1 MSVGNK
7 SMFMFDGKWYL
18 LSIQHVNIQPLIRIK
33 IYFSQIDDSTWN
45 KKPFSDRNLFL
56 FVEKGLNLKTQRKS
70 PKAEDL
76 LKSFFCSLLMCFN
89 HHPSRIFDFLSVE
102 YTKEK
107 FFSLLLHSKKRDFQI
122 KLCVGIFFLLLVFS
136 VKFNNLKKVFRFPRR
151 LCCLFSP
158 FPIKKP
164 FALKMCV
171 AALQGFVEF
180 RALMI

>member
-33 IYFSQIDDSTWN
+33 INFSQIDDSKWN
-45 KKPFSDRNLFL
+45 KKPFFRQKPFSFRWKGLKLEDTKKISKGWR
-56 FVEKGLNLKTQRKS
+56 FVEKFFVPCLCASIIIRLEFLTSYQLNTQK
-70 PKAEDL
+70 
-76 LKSFFCSLLMCFN
+76 KSFFF
-89 HHPSRIFDFLSVE
+89 
-102 YTKEK
+102 
-107 FFSLLLHSKKRDFQI
+107 LLLHSKKRDFQI

-136 VKFNNLKKVFRFPRR
+136 VKFNNLKKFFAFLDACAV
-151 LCCLFSP
+151 CLFP
-158 FPIKKP
+158 FPIKKL

-171 AALQGFVEF
+171 AALQSFVEF